1 MRKPMMALL
10 SLALLLNGC
19 GGTAS
24 QPPASGG
31 PPAAM
36 SDTSTML
43 SAAPAA
49 EILHFQLDRKSVSE
63 DWKQDA
69 ADDVLLARY
78 FYAIPTLQVV
88 TEDGAVLEEATTQ
101 IQRQALE
108 IAATFNTQFTDWVE
122 SVEFDKLGQWAEEAY
137 EMRRAEGLDWAGFY
151 EEEFTYG
158 TWRTDRLISVAGQW
172 YSYTGGAHPNT
183 MLLGWN
189 YDLEAGRFL
198 HATSLGAD
206 PEALQIAVTE
216 EIIRQAEA
224 RAAEQG
230 VPADSLYWEEYQD
243 IAAQWADYAVS
254 FSDGGMTVS
263 FSAYEMAAYAA
274 GPQVFEISFD
284 MLAPYLSDDGMELLG
299 LAEADS

>member
-1 MRKPMMALL
+1 MRKSMMAFL
-10 SLALLLNGC
+10 SLALLLGGC
-19 GGTAS
+19 SGTAS

-49 EILHFQLDRKSVSE
+49 EALHFQLDRKSRSM
-63 DWKQDA
+63 DWETEG
-69 ADDVLLARY
+69 VLLARY
-78 FYAIPTLQVV
+78 VYGIPELQVV
-88 TEDGAVLEEATTQ
+88 TADDAVLEEATTQ
-101 IQRQALE
+101 TQRQALE

-137 EMRRAEGLDWAGFY
+137 EAQRMDGLDWAGFY
-151 EEEFTYG
+151 EEEFTYDSWQTG
-158 TWRTDRLISVAGQW
+158 RLISVAGQW

-189 YDLEAGRFL
+189 YDLETGRFL

-230 VPADSLYWEEYQD
+230 VPADEIYWAEYQD

-254 FSDGGMTVS
+254 FSDGVMTVS

-284 MLAPYLSDDGMELLG
+284 MLTPYLSDDGMELLG

>member
-1 MRKPMMALL
+1 MRKPTMALL

-49 EILHFQLDRKSVSE
+49 EILHFQLDRKSRSM
-63 DWKQDA
+63 DWETEG
-69 ADDVLLARY
+69 VLLARY
-78 FYAIPTLQVV
+78 VYGIPELQVV
-88 TEDGAVLEEATTQ
+88 TADGVVLEEATTQ
-101 IQRQALE
+101 TQRQALE

-151 EEEFTYG
+151 EEEFTYNS
-158 TWRTDRLISVAGQW
+158 WRTGRLISIAGQW

-230 VPADSLYWEEYQD
+230 VPADSLYWEEYRD

-254 FSDGGMTVS
+254 FSNGGMTVS

-274 GPQVFEISFD
+274 GPQVFEISFE

>member
-1 MRKPMMALL
+1 MRKPTMALL

-49 EILHFQLDRKSVSE
+49 EILHFQLDRKSRSM
-63 DWKQDA
+63 DWETEG
-69 ADDVLLARY
+69 VLLARY
-78 FYAIPTLQVV
+78 VYGIPELQVV
-88 TEDGAVLEEATTQ
+88 TADGVVLEEATTQ
-101 IQRQALE
+101 TQRQALE

-151 EEEFTYG
+151 EEEFTYNS
-158 TWRTDRLISVAGQW
+158 WRTGRLISIAGQW

-230 VPADSLYWEEYQD
+230 VPADSLYWEEYRD

-274 GPQVFEISFD
+274 GPQVFEISFE

>member
-1 MRKPMMALL
+1 MRKPTMALL

-49 EILHFQLDRKSVSE
+49 EILHFQLDRKSRSM
-63 DWKQDA
+63 DWETEG
-69 ADDVLLARY
+69 VLLARY
-78 FYAIPTLQVV
+78 VYGIPELQVV
-88 TEDGAVLEEATTQ
+88 TADGVVLEEATTQ
-101 IQRQALE
+101 TQRQALE

-151 EEEFTYG
+151 EEEFTYNS
-158 TWRTDRLISVAGQW
+158 WRTGRLISIAGQW

-230 VPADSLYWEEYQD
+230 VPADSLYWEEYRD
-243 IAAQWADYAVS
+243 IAAQWADYAVT

-274 GPQVFEISFD
+274 GPQVFEISFE

>member
-1 MRKPMMALL
+1 MRKPTMALL

-49 EILHFQLDRKSVSE
+49 EILHFQLDRKSRSM
-63 DWKQDA
+63 DWETEG
-69 ADDVLLARY
+69 VLLARY
-78 FYAIPTLQVV
+78 VYGIPELQVV
-88 TEDGAVLEEATTQ
+88 TADGVVLEEATTQ
-101 IQRQALE
+101 TQRQALE

-151 EEEFTYG
+151 EEEFTYNS
-158 TWRTDRLISVAGQW
+158 WRTGRLISIAGQW

-230 VPADSLYWEEYQD
+230 VPADSLYWEEYRD
-243 IAAQWADYAVS
+243 IAAQWADYAVT
-254 FSDGGMTVS
+254 FSNGGMTVS

-274 GPQVFEISFD
+274 GPQVFEISFE

>member
-1 MRKPMMALL
+1 MRKPTMALL

-49 EILHFQLDRKSVSE
+49 EILHFQLDRKSRSM
-63 DWKQDA
+63 DWETEG
-69 ADDVLLARY
+69 VLLARY
-78 FYAIPTLQVV
+78 IYGIPELQVV
-88 TEDGAVLEEATTQ
+88 TADGVVLEEATTQ
-101 IQRQALE
+101 TQRQALE

-122 SVEFDKLGQWAEEAY
+122 SVEFDKLGQWAGEAY

-151 EEEFTYG
+151 EEEFTYNS
-158 TWRTDRLISVAGQW
+158 WRTGRLISIAGQW

-230 VPADSLYWEEYQD
+230 VPADSLYWEEYRD

-254 FSDGGMTVS
+254 FSNGGMTVS

-274 GPQVFEISFD
+274 GPQVFEISFE